1 MIYCKLI
8 EGQLIFAPHKIQVE
22 NNIIHNPTEEQ
33 LKLQGWKQLI
43 ITMPPEIKK
52 EECLEKTYMDIG
64 EYILQDW
71 IIKDKKEG

>member
-1 MIYCKLI
+1 MIYCKLV
-8 EGQLIFAPHKIQVE
+8 EGQLIFAPQKIQID
-22 NNIIHNPTEEQ
+22 NNTIHNPTEEQ

-43 ITMPPEIKK
+43 VTIPPEIKK
-52 EECLEKTYMDIG
+52 EECLEETYIDIG

>member
-8 EGQLIFAPHKIQVE
+8 EGQLIFAPQEIFIEDSIV
-22 NNIIHNPTEEQ
+22 HNPTEEQ
-33 LKLQGWKQLI
+33 LKIQGWKQLI
-43 ITMPPEIKK
+43 VTIPPEINK
-52 EECLEKTYMDIG
+52 EECLEETYIDIG

>member
-8 EGQLIFAPHKIQVE
+8 EGQKLIAPHKIQIE

-43 ITMPPEIKK
+43 VTIPPEIKK
-52 EECLEKTYMDIG
+52 EECLEETYIDIG

-71 IIKDKKEG
+71 IIKSKKEG